1 MQQQTSKETI
11 ARARRLR
18 RMMTAPEAKLWQQ
31 LRTRPGGVKFRRQHP
46 IGAYVL
52 DFYVASAKL
61 AIEIDGAVH
70 DMGNMPTR
78 DAAREAWL
86 AGQGVAVVRLPAR
99 EVMED
104 VEAVVERLVRF
115 VSGRRSPLHHSLRES
130 AGSSSPPDWTWIAG
144 GNPTLHSPSPSLR
157 DREDY

>member
-1 MQQQTSKETI
+1 MQQRTSKGTI

-31 LRTRPGGVKFRRQHP
+31 LRTRPGGIKFRRQHP

-61 AIEIDGAVH
+61 AIEIDGSVH

-78 DAAREAWL
+78 DAEREAWL

-104 VEAVVERLVRF
+104 VEAIVERLVRF
-115 VSGRRSPLHHSLRES
+115 VAGRQSPLHHPLR
-130 AGSSSPPDWTWIAG
+130 GR
-144 GNPTLHSPSPSLR
+144 SPSPSLR

>member
-1 MQQQTSKETI
+1 MQQRTSKETI
-11 ARARRLR
+11 AKARRLR

-31 LRTRPGGVKFRRQHP
+31 LRTRPGAVKFRRQHP

-61 AIEIDGAVH
+61 AIAIDGAVH
-70 DMGNMPTR
+70 DMGKMPTR
-78 DAAREAWL
+78 DAKREAWL

-99 EVMED
+99 EVMAD
-104 VEAVVERLVRF
+104 VDAVVERLVRLAA
-115 VSGRRSPLHHSLRES
+115 GRQLPLHH
-130 AGSSSPPDWTWIAG
+130 
-144 GNPTLHSPSPSLR
+144 SLR